1 MEVKLLKQ
9 CYQVSDNV
17 SSSIA
22 PGGVKYCLESL
33 AGYTNETVLSGFSS
47 ISQGGVTH
55 SLESLGGYTAE
66 TVL

>member
-1 MEVKLLKQ
+1 MYLIVLCHIVLDHFEVKLLKQ

-17 SSSIA
+17 SYSIA
-22 PGGVKYCLESL
+22 PGGVTY
-33 AGYTNETVLSGFSS
+33 
-47 ISQGGVTH
+47 